1 MSESVL
7 LLQILTSFN
16 KLKIMSEVVLL
27 LPNTDLLQD
36 VEDYVLSLRRCKVIH
51 FYGQPSETW
60 ITHLQDDTMSLGY
73 MVIEQQTQSRKFDV
87 NVTKW
92 TVKWAHDQV
101 SSSSHAGVICMSG
114 WHVLTVINVWTK
126 HDEHNYRLWG
136 IRETDLIMKTWRK
149 VSNVTR
155 PWKLD

>member
-1 MSESVL
+1 MSTSIRDFRRTGSYTVPMSHVWEMTSSL
-7 LLQILTSFN
+7 FSRIILQY
-16 KLKIMSEVVLL
+16 EY
-27 LPNTDLLQD
+27 Q
-36 VEDYVLSLRRCKVIH
+36 SLRRCKVIH

-60 ITHLQDDTMSLGY
+60 ITHLQDDTMSLGC

-114 WHVLTVINVWTK
+114 CHVLTVINVWTK